1 MIYLLIF
8 IIIFYIIIIYKNR
21 ILSNKILEYFGKTRD
36 TPIDLVSKYIAKSPI
51 KDIKKLNLK
60 IFYKSYDNNSV
71 GFTPFGSND
80 NTLNSLLSDKINEDC
95 VSITDSDCDKKI
107 SETDHN
113 YKYENL
119 ERCFFE
125 EIFPENYKLDNI
137 KLIRKNLKIPDLL
150 DKTPKLFLFFQKYKD
165 KKFHIGDIEDVIV
178 VYNGVLNLDKFNKFK
193 DTKENILLFLEDT
206 IEKNL
211 LFLEDTIEKNLL
223 LPKKLS
229 NYEHDFTDTS
239 LELNLLNNTYI
250 KCNKCSYFIK
260 K

>member
-36 TPIDLVSKYIAKSPI
+36 TPIDWVSKELVSKYIDKSPFKYI
-51 KDIKKLNLK
+51 KLNLK
-60 IFYKSYDNNSV
+60 IFYKSDDNNSV
-71 GFTPFGSND
+71 GFTQSSSND
-80 NTLNSLLSDKINEDC
+80 NTLRSLLSSNNINTKC
-95 VSITDSDCDKKI
+95 VSITYKDCDQKI
-107 SETDHN
+107 SATDYNYN

-119 ERCFFE
+119 EHCFFE

-150 DKTPKLFLFFQKYKD
+150 DKTPKLFLFFQKHKD
-165 KKFHIGDIEDVIV
+165 KKLHIGDKEDVIV

-211 LFLEDTIEKNLL
+211 L

-229 NYEHDFTDTS
+229 NYEHEFTDPS
-239 LELNLLNNTYI
+239 LKLNLLNNTYT